1 MPWYMQALL
10 LAQPL
15 HFGDYA
21 GLPMKLLW
29 AALDLMVIAVLWT
42 GLKLWFRRASGPTSV
57 RVRELLKAGELA
69 EAR

>member
-1 MPWYMQALL
+1 MPSDTVRPMPWYMQAPL

-29 AALDLMVIAVLWT
+29 AALDVLTIAAT
-42 GLKLWFRRASGPTSV
+42 CRRW
-57 RVRELLKAGELA
+57 
-69 EAR
+69 

>member
-1 MPWYMQALL
+1 MQALM

-29 AALDLMVIAVLWT
+29 AALDLLTIAVLWT
-42 GLKLWFRRASGPTSV
+42 GLRVWLQHRAPARRRPPRGFSH
-57 RVRELLKAGELA
+57 ELA
-69 EAR
+69 

>member
-21 GLPMKLLW
+21 GLPMKILW
-29 AALDLMVIAVLWT
+29 AILDLMTIAVLWT
-42 GLKLWFRRASGPTSV
+42 GLRLWIGRRRAPAGH
-57 RVRELLKAGELA
+57 RRLKAVQA
-69 EAR
+69 